1 MPDVRDLEGGSILGS
16 TSPSS
21 LAKESDHDAP
31 SLPVDAF
38 GDESNSDL
46 LVMVAESISL
56 GVLSLPAAVA
66 TLGLL
71 PAVLLIVVVGIIS
84 TYAGY
89 VLGQFKW
96 RYPHVSNMADV
107 GEVLLGP
114 FGRELLS
121 VAQTLFLIFLMGSH
135 LLTFTV
141 ALNNISR
148 HATCSI
154 VFSIVGLVVSFIC
167 SLPRTLENISFLSFF
182 SFLSIVAAV
191 FITLVDVVITKPG
204 TGLEVTTET
213 SFYRGFSAVSNIIFS
228 FSGHIG
234 FFGFMAELKD
244 PRDFPKALYMVQGTE
259 VVIYIVA
266 GVVIYLYAGADVA
279 SPALGSASP
288 IVSKIAYGI
297 AIPAIV
303 TGGVVVGHVASKL
316 IYMRL
321 LRMTDRM
328 HKRDFLSIGTW
339 VGIMLTLWSLAWIIA
354 EAIPLFSDML
364 TLICALF
371 ASWFSYSLCGLCWL
385 FINKGQYFETWKKS
399 LLTVVN
405 FTLIG
410 MGCCICGCGVYVAGK
425 AIHDQPAGS
434 SFSCA
439 NKA

>member
-1 MPDVRDLEGGSILGS
+1 MI
-16 TSPSS
+16 
-21 LAKESDHDAP
+21 
-31 SLPVDAF
+31 
-38 GDESNSDL
+38 
-46 LVMVAESISL
+46 AESISL

-66 TLGLL
+66 TLGLF
-71 PAVLLIVVVGIIS
+71 PAVLLIVAVGIIS

-96 RYPHVSNMADV
+96 KYPHVSNMADA

-114 FGRELLS
+114 FGRELLT

-135 LLTFTV
+135 LLTLTV
-141 ALNNISR
+141 ALNNISS

-167 SLPRTLENISFLSFF
+167 SLPRTFKNISFLSFF
-182 SFLSIVAAV
+182 SFISIVSAV
-191 FITLVDVVITKPG
+191 FITLIDVVITKPG
-204 TGLEVTTET
+204 T
-213 SFYRGFSAVSNIIFS
+213 AVSNIIFS

-234 FFGFMAELKD
+234 FFGFMAELKH

-288 IVSKIAYGI
+288 VISKIAYGV

-321 LRMTDRM
+321 LRMTGRM
-328 HKRDFLSIGTW
+328 HKRDLLSVGTW
-339 VGIMLTLWSLAWIIA
+339 VAIMLMLWSLAWIIA
-354 EAIPLFSDML
+354 EAIPVFSNML

-371 ASWFSYSLCGLCWL
+371 ASWFSYGLCGLCWL
-385 FINKGQYFETWKKS
+385 FMNKGRYFKTWKKS
-399 LLTVVN
+399 LLTAVN
-405 FTLIG
+405 ITLIDST
-410 MGCCICGCGVYVAGK
+410 GVILA
-425 AIHDQPAGS
+425 
-434 SFSCA
+434 SC
-439 NKA
+439 K